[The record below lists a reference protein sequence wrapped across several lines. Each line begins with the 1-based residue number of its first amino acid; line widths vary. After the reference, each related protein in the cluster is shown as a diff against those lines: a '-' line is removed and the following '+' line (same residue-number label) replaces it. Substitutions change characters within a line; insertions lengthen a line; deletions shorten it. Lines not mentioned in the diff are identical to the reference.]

1 LTKWKVTGQSFRH
14 GKNEVSDR
22 STAEAQ
28 LASLQARRAAL
39 ADRAVQPW
47 WYDALLGLLV
57 FGLLASYSARNTW
70 VTLAALVV
78 LALGLRGMVVLYTRL
93 TGLWVSGFR
102 QGRTRRAINVW
113 FVLYAVVLAASAVA
127 EFLLDLRGA
136 MVAGAAVIGVGLV
149 LISRWWTRIYVAEL
163 RGEL

>member
-1 LTKWKVTGQSFRH
+1 MES
-14 GKNEVSDR
+14 NEVSDR
-22 STAEAQ
+22 AAAEAE
-28 LASLQARRAAL
+28 LAALQAQRAAL

-70 VTLAALVV
+70 VTLGALVV
-78 LALGLRGMVVLYTRL
+78 FALGLRGLVALYTRL
-93 TGLWVSGFR
+93 TGLWVNGFR
-102 QGRTRRAINVW
+102 RGPTRRAIHVW
-113 FVLYAVVLAASAVA
+113 IAFYAVVLAAAAVA

-136 MVAGAAVIGVGLV
+136 MVVGGAVIGVGLA
-149 LISRWWTRIYVAEL
+149 LISRWWTHIYFAEL